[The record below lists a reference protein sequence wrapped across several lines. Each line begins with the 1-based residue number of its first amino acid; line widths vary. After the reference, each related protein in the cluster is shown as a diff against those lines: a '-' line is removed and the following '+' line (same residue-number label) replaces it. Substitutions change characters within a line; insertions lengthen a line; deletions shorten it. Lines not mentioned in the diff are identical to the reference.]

1 MGSSKFLSTLKKA
14 ATTAADILTTKGDL
28 LTRSASAL
36 GRLGIGSDGQILE
49 ADSTQSLGMKWATAG
64 GGGNLELLKTYTLAS
79 GTAATTGTSL
89 NPDSTLSP
97 DDYSKFILVMT
108 GKHSGANELRM
119 TINGITSTYQ
129 NNGYENANTTSAETN
144 VKEVNGSS
152 YKICSGSNISAE
164 YFEAIVDIYINS
176 MSSYKSGW
184 TSEYQNN
191 GNLVHFRSWGS
202 NQGSSNSIVNLS
214 SVVVT
219 VNTGTWATGTRMYL
233 YGVKTA

>member
-36 GRLGIGSDGQILE
+36 GRLGIGSDGQILQ
-49 ADSTQSLGMKWATAG
+49 ADSTQALGMKWATAG
-64 GGGNLELLKTYTLAS
+64 GGGNLELLKTYTLTS

-97 DDYSKFILVMT
+97 DNYSKFILVMS

-129 NNGYENANTTSAETN
+129 NNGYENANSTAAETN

-152 YKICSGSNISAE
+152 YKICSSANIGAE
-164 YFEAIVDIYINS
+164 PFEAIVEIYINS
-176 MSSYKSGW
+176 LSAYKSGW
-184 TSEYQNN
+184 TSEYQNT

-202 NQGSSNSIVNLS
+202 NNSTSIVNLS
-214 SVVVT
+214 AVVVT